1 MGNTPEAIEERKE
14 KRKRY
19 QKWYYE
25 TYLKKRRDEGT
36 AKKYTYT
43 RKSPEEKAE
52 NYKRGAEKRRQ
63 TMLERFGEDG
73 VKEIYAA
80 NGERLKKTMAE
91 QPEKRYR
98 LTSEKAKEISK
109 LGLTARLENKKR
121 GRRKKNEQ

>member
-63 TMLERFGEDG
+63 TMLERFGEEG
-73 VKEIYAA
+73 IKEIYAA

-91 QPEKRYR
+91 RPDKRYR
-98 LTSEKAKEISK
+98 LSSDKAKEISK
-109 LGLTARLENKKR
+109 LGLAARLANKKKR
-121 GRRKKNEQ
+121 GRRKKDE